1 MGNREYPG
9 EFEQVVLL
17 ALARLKDEAYGMT
30 IRQEIADRTGR
41 DVGIGSVY
49 SALDRMEKKGFIS
62 SNLGEPTPER
72 GGKAKRFYRLERDGN
87 LALRRAQ
94 EMFAALWDGLVLD
107 GEAPS

>member
-17 ALARLKDEAYGMT
+17 AVARLEDEAYGMT
-30 IRQEIADRTGR
+30 IRQEIADRAGR

-49 SALDRMEKKGFIS
+49 SALDRMESKGFIS

-72 GGKAKRFYRLERDGN
+72 GGKAKRFYRLERDGV